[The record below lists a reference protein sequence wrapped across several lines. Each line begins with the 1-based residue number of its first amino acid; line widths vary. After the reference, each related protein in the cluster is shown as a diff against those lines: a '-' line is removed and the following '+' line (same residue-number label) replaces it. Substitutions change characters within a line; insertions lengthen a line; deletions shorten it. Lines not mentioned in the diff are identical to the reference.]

1 MRRSIAAAVL
11 IGLLSCCQ
19 LSGCAVLQEYAEEQA
34 GETGG
39 EEREPFLTEDGYLAV
54 KARES
59 WAEFY
64 RSRGTEWERSLWQE
78 AVEGVKPYLAKG
90 EVLDPSW
97 GSDRS

>member
-39 EEREPFLTEDGYLAV
+39 EEQEPFLTEDGYLAV

-59 WAEFY
+59 WADSTGAAG
-64 RSRGTEWERSLWQE
+64 RS
-78 AVEGVKPYLAKG
+78 
-90 EVLDPSW
+90 
-97 GSDRS
+97 GSAACGRRRLRA